1 MKSAKNTRVVLRPAM
16 PEMELEECVIRVNHT
31 HGHVVEAVVCKG
43 VVVAGE
49 LQAVEAPTMKQ
60 FTGAEYAELLSGN
73 PSWALGK
80 PEGTFRD
87 LDILAFLDELAV
99 RPKPE
104 PVRQEGPLNTLV
116 SDLLKAQAQGN
127 PAAQGG
133 NK

>member
-16 PEMELEECVIRVNHT
+16 PAMELEECVIRVLHT

-43 VVVAGE
+43 VVVNGE
-49 LQAVEAPTMKQ
+49 LQATEPPTMKQ
-60 FTGAEYAELLSGN
+60 FTGAEYQELLSGN
-73 PSWALGK
+73 PSWAPGK

-87 LDILAFLDELAV
+87 LDILAFMDELAV

-116 SDLLKAQAQGN
+116 RDLLKEQSQGN
-127 PAAQGG
+127 PPAAGG